1 MKKAGRLKLNLT
13 AACVIFSFVTG
24 GIVSEGAEKKGHIPH
39 LRKQGEATQ
48 LIVDDKPF
56 LIIGGELGN
65 STASSPDGA
74 GMKTMWQQLAKTN
87 LNTVLAP
94 VYWDLI
100 EPQEGRFDFTLV
112 DDLIKGARRH
122 NMRLILLWFGSWKN
136 SMSCYVPYWVKK
148 DYERFPRAR
157 DKSGRG
163 LEMLTA
169 FSEENLMAD
178 ANAFA
183 SLMRHIR
190 RIDGG
195 RRTVIMVQVENEPGM
210 TPDAKDHCPAANE
223 QFDKPVPKELVD
235 YLQEHKESLIP
246 EFYEVWKAG
255 GFKTSGTW
263 EEVFG
268 GGVEAEEIFMAW
280 HYARYIGRVAKVGK
294 AEYALPMFV
303 NAALIRPNYKPGQ
316 YPSAGPLPHLMD
328 VWRAGGPEIDFLA
341 PDIYFPNFVEWV
353 EKYHRSGNPLFIP
366 ETGRGAENPANAFY
380 AFGRHDAMGFSP
392 FAIEGIARLDSEL
405 AQAYGVLRQLSPMIL
420 EKHGT
425 GAMTGVVADFNNPN
439 QQVCLGEYK
448 LNIKMDAGWGKQ
460 IQQGMTAGCIII
472 STGPDDYVIAGKG
485 LVITFE
491 PNTPGDPI
499 AGIGS
504 IEQGEF
510 VNGRWKTHLWLNGD
524 QSHQGRHLRLPMERY
539 EIQRVKLYR
548 YH

>member
-1 MKKAGRLKLNLT
+1 MEKTGRLKLNLT
-13 AACVIFSFVTG
+13 AVCVIFSFVTG

-39 LRKQGEATQ
+39 LRRQGEATQ
-48 LIVDDKPF
+48 LIVDGKPF

-65 STASSPDGA
+65 STASSPDGP
-74 GMKTMWQQLAKTN
+74 GMRMMWQQLAKSN

-100 EPQEGRFDFTLV
+100 EPQEGMFDYTLV
-112 DDLIKGARRH
+112 DDLIREARRH
-122 NMRLILLWFGSWKN
+122 NMRLVLLWFGSWKN

-157 DKSGRG
+157 DKTGRG

-183 SLMRHIR
+183 SLMRHIH
-190 RIDGG
+190 RIDEGK
-195 RRTVIMVQVENEPGM
+195 RTVIMVQVENEPGM
-210 TPDAKDHCPAANE
+210 IPDARDHCPAANE
-223 QFDKPVPKELVD
+223 QFEKPVPKELMD
-235 YLQEHKESLIP
+235 YLQEHKESLIT
-246 EFYEVWKAG
+246 EFYEVWKAE

-263 EEVFG
+263 GEVFG
-268 GGVEAEEIFMAW
+268 EGDEAEEIFMAW
-280 HYARYIGRVAKVGK
+280 HYAKYIGRVANAGKV
-294 AEYALPMFV
+294 EYALPMFV
-303 NAALIRPNYKPGQ
+303 NASLIRPNYKPGQ

-328 VWRAGGPEIDFLA
+328 VWRAGAPEIDLLA

-353 EKYHRSGNPLFIP
+353 EKYHQSGNPLFIP
-366 ETGRGAENPANAFY
+366 ETGRGAENPVNAFY
-380 AFGRHDAMGFSP
+380 AFGRHDAIGFSP
-392 FAIEGIARLDSEL
+392 FAVEGIARPDSEL
-405 AQAYGVLRQLSPMIL
+405 ALGYDILRQLSPMIL
-420 EKHGT
+420 EKQGIS
-425 GAMTGVVADFNNPN
+425 AMTGVVADFNNPS

-448 LNIKMDAGWGKQ
+448 LNVKMDAGWGKQ
-460 IQQGMTAGCIII
+460 VQQGMTAGCIII

-510 VNGRWKTHLWLNGD
+510 VNGRWKTQLWLNGD

-548 YH
+548 YR

>member
-1 MKKAGRLKLNLT
+1 MKKTGRLRLNLT
-13 AACVIFSFVTG
+13 AACVVFSFVAG

-39 LRKQGEATQ
+39 LRGQGEATQ
-48 LIVDDKPF
+48 LIVDGKPF
-56 LIIGGELGN
+56 LILGGELGN
-65 STASSPDGA
+65 STASGIEY
-74 GMKTMWQQLAKTN
+74 MKPMWQQLAKSN

-112 DDLIKGARRH
+112 DDLIRDARRH

-136 SMSCYVPYWVKK
+136 SMSCYAPYWVKK

-157 DKSGRG
+157 DKAGRG

-190 RIDGG
+190 RIDRG

-210 TPDAKDHCPAANE
+210 IPDARDHCPAANE
-223 QFDKPVPKELVD
+223 RFDKPVPKELMN
-235 YLQEHKESLIP
+235 YLQEHKETLIP
-246 EFYEVWKAG
+246 EFYKVWKAR

-268 GGVEAEEIFMAW
+268 RGLGTDEIFMAW
-280 HYARYIGRVAKVGK
+280 HYARYIGRVAKAGK
-294 AEYALPMFV
+294 AEYALPMYV
-303 NAALIRPNYKPGQ
+303 NAALIRPNFKPGQ

-328 VWRAGGPEIDFLA
+328 IWRAGAPEIDLLA

-366 ETGRGAENPANAFY
+366 EAGRGAENPANAFY
-380 AFGRHDAMGFSP
+380 AIGKHDAIGFSP
-392 FAIEGIARLDSEL
+392 FAIEDIARPDSEL
-405 AQAYGVLRQLSPMIL
+405 ALAYGVLRQLSPVIL
-420 EKHGT
+420 EKQGT
-425 GAMTGVVADFNNPN
+425 GAMMGVVADFNNPN

-448 LNIKMDAGWGKQ
+448 LNVKMDAGWGKQ
-460 IQQGMTAGCIII
+460 IQQGMTAGCIIV
-472 STGPDDYVIAGKG
+472 STGPDDYVMAGKG

-510 VNGRWKTHLWLNGD
+510 VNGRWKTQLWLNGD
-524 QSHQGRHLRLPMERY
+524 QSHQGRHLRLPMEHY

-548 YH
+548 YR